1 VNEERIVVAEVQNDY
16 PNNPMLIKS
25 VPLAY
30 MQSIAMRRR
39 RLLPYDSAHSAV
51 LYFAK
56 RILKVLAGVS
66 PYIGLICAL
75 ILFGLL
81 WGLPDTLLE
90 DVTDAPT
97 RAAVNAA
104 FVFVCALLLAAIGIA
119 WLSGPLSTKWV
130 SHSRVLYQRF
140 FWPTSFVQLLSWSKT
155 TICSFGKLPQVF
167 DL

>member
-1 VNEERIVVAEVQNDY
+1 MTSQNVNEERIVVAEVQNDY

-39 RLLPYDSAHSAV
+39 RLLPYDSAHSAL

-56 RILKVLAGVS
+56 RVLKVLAGVS

-75 ILFGLL
+75 ILFGIL

-119 WLSGPLSTKWV
+119 WLSGPLSAKWV
-130 SHSRVLYQRF
+130 SHFEVL
-140 FWPTSFVQLLSWSKT
+140 
-155 TICSFGKLPQVF
+155 
-167 DL
+167 